1 MSEHLNKDKLASL
14 SYLSKVQSP
23 IIMLIKALETKIL
36 HIVSVP
42 SGGSAGQIL
51 VKNTE
56 IDGDVSWADVAVDT
70 EQVEDNLKAYID
82 EQIKLVEPDNIDD
95 GEI

>member
-1 MSEHLNKDKLASL
+1 
-14 SYLSKVQSP
+14 
-23 IIMLIKALETKIL
+23 MLIKALETKIL